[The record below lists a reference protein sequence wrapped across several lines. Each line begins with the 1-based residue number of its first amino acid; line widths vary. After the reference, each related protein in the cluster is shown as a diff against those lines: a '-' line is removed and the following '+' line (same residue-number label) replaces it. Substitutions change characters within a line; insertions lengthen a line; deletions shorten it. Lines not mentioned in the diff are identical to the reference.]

1 MIFIKKERSRAPV
14 YAGVATFFW
23 KCSSGSLHSAVF
35 FNQTDLSAAS
45 TSLMKKEDRNLI
57 TKLISSGETAK
68 AIEQL
73 TDMLERSGSSKEP
86 LKTLYGISARFHQTQ
101 KDKTRDVLAP
111 GEYNVQLNRIN
122 ADLLDLLDQMEKPA
136 KKPARPS
143 GPARPAPKTKEPEKT
158 TAPAQTKA
166 RVPVWLW
173 MVGIAAAA
181 ATIYFINMDK
191 PVEVQFPK
199 ICWLVDYQS
208 RCCPESHDRI
218 RVEEAKRQ
226 MVVAVLLNQDLP
238 DPYISGV
245 IYDQNRNIVP
255 IRQLRLTQAEGAICY
270 TGFIERSDLYF
281 WAPGRYT
288 IEFTVNQQAAGSMN
302 FTVIP

>member
-1 MIFIKKERSRAPV
+1 
-14 YAGVATFFW
+14 
-23 KCSSGSLHSAVF
+23 
-35 FNQTDLSAAS
+35 
-45 TSLMKKEDRNLI
+45 MKAEDRMLI

-73 TDMLERSGSSKEP
+73 TEILERSGSSKEP
-86 LKTLYGISARFHQTQ
+86 LKTLYSISARFHQTQ

-111 GEYNVQLNRIN
+111 GEYSVQINRIN
-122 ADLLDLLDQMEKPA
+122 ADLLDLLDQLDKPVRKRVKSA
-136 KKPARPS
+136 
-143 GPARPAPKTKEPEKT
+143 GTARPAPVSTAAEKNT
-158 TAPAQTKA
+158 ETVK
-166 RVPVWLW
+166 RSSGVPVWLW
-173 MVGIAAAA
+173 IAGIAAAA
-181 ATIYFINMDK
+181 VTIYFINLEK

-199 ICWLVDYQS
+199 ICWLVDYQT
-208 RCCPESHDRI
+208 RCCPESYDRI

-288 IEFTVNQQAAGSMN
+288 IEFTVNQQAAGSMD